1 MKALFKEKERGVE
14 MDSDFLLICRMKN
27 GNEQAIDAFVRKYY
41 PSILRYCHLHIHD
54 PGYAEDA
61 TQETFVRLFRAFD
74 TRRDDGN
81 LRCWI
86 YTVAT
91 HEALRIIGRRTD
103 VVSLDDDEGEALAGR
118 IADEAIDDAAE
129 GDAILLRLQQA
140 IHRLPTKQQLVFNLR
155 YYSEMSYDEIAQVT
169 GIPATSA
176 KASFHVAKQKI
187 TEYMTAHEA
196 R

>member
-1 MKALFKEKERGVE
+1 MIS
-14 MDSDFLLICRMKN
+14 DSDIIAAMTQAPAEGIRLMMAQYSESVYWHIRRMVVDH
-27 GNEQAIDAFVRKYY
+27 EDAQ
-41 PSILRYCHLHIHD
+41 
-54 PGYAEDA
+54 DA

-91 HEALRIIGRRTD
+91 HEALRIIGRRRTD

-176 KASFHVAKQKI
+176 KANFHVAKQKI

>member
-1 MKALFKEKERGVE
+1 MKIKLSKEQVSEIANEVVSAISRPR
-14 MDSDFLLICRMKN
+14 MDSAPRTVARI
-27 GNEQAIDAFVRKYY
+27 
-41 PSILRYCHLHIHD
+41 
-54 PGYAEDA
+54 
-61 TQETFVRLFRAFD
+61 RLPVNKVVQPRLD

-81 LRCWI
+81 LRCWT

-91 HEALRIIGRRTD
+91 HEALRIIGRRRTD